1 MSRPDWEDYFYGI
14 ARVIAT
20 RSTCPRRQVG
30 AILVKDKRVLTTGYN
45 GSPPNSPHCID
56 VGCDMVD
63 DHCVRTI
70 HAEVNT
76 IAQAA
81 RYGINVEGATLYC
94 TLEPCQNCEKI
105 IWAAGINDIRF
116 DEPYRPYD

>member
-1 MSRPDWEDYFYGI
+1 MTRPDWDDYFYAI
-14 ARVIAT
+14 ARVIAS
-20 RSTCPRRQVG
+20 RSTCPRKQVG
-30 AILVKDKRVLTTGYN
+30 AILVKDRRVLTTGYN
-45 GSPPNSPHCID
+45 GAPPGAAHCID

-63 DHCVRTI
+63 DHCIRTV
-70 HAEVNT
+70 HAEVNV

-81 RYGINVEGATLYC
+81 KYGANVEGATLYC
-94 TLEPCQNCEKI
+94 TLEPCHNCEKI